1 MHAIYRSVS
10 FVVLI
15 FAIVVRRHR
24 LQRRSSS
31 RAVCRC
37 SSPQTSLVVVLRP
50 DVPLSNSFFL
60 TPPRCL
66 VGRSPSPLLLSSRRG
81 RPSTLAAMAKRRANR
96 RDADLPCI
104 AGHRGA
110 AAMAAANGGTA
121 SAALQ
126 EMARE

>member
-1 MHAIYRSVS
+1 MHA
-10 FVVLI
+10 LI

-31 RAVCRC
+31 RVDVLGRKRRLSSCFVLSFLSQTRFFSRPRAV
-37 SSPQTSLVVVLRP
+37 
-50 DVPLSNSFFL
+50 F
-60 TPPRCL
+60 
-66 VGRSPSPLLLSSRRG
+66 GRSMSSLLLSSRRG

-104 AGHRGA
+104 AGHHGGA

-126 EMARE
+126 GMARERRGG